1 MEVSIIAIAH
11 KGIIDEV
18 LAFEDYY
25 EARKKYLELKKG
37 FNYDEDD
44 PQHFCNVDVKEKG
57 K

>member
-25 EARKKYLELKKG
+25 EARKKYLELEKG

-44 PQHFCNVDVKEKG
+44 LQHFCNVDVKEKG